1 MLSGGFPGHVIW
13 SSRSVYKAY
22 SNRWYLRSSWKAC
35 MLLVR
40 VHSVPVGVLPEKCS
54 GSVRNPYPLP
64 YFRPKSAI
72 FPTLCQA
79 GTKIL
84 IAILDLTLNWHHV
97 IIRKKKL
104 TQFEAREHKNLAFS
118 SLVQL
123 KFSSN
128 GHGQDKY
135 VFVSEGTKSATKVH
149 LTWLSWIENVNLT
162 G

>member
-1 MLSGGFPGHVIW
+1 
-13 SSRSVYKAY
+13 
-22 SNRWYLRSSWKAC
+22 

-79 GTKIL
+79 GTKTL
-84 IAILDLTLNWHHV
+84 IAILDLILKLTPRYHKE
-97 IIRKKKL
+97 KKH
-104 TQFEAREHKNLAFS
+104 TQFEAREHENLAFS

-128 GHGQDKY
+128 GDEQDKY
-135 VFVSEGTKSATKVH
+135 VIVSQGTKSATKVY
-149 LTWLSWIENVNLT
+149 LTWLS
-162 G
+162 